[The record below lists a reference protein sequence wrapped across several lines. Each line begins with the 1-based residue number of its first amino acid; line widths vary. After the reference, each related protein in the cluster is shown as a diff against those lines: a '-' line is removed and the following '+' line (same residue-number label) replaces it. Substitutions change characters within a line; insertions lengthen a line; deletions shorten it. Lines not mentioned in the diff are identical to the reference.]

1 MPDNQTPHVSIA
13 DIVARLEQS
22 RRSLMEAI
30 SGLDEEGFRARPQQ
44 GGWTAAETLAHLL
57 ITERNS
63 TGRARTALAEDN
75 PQFAWVGD
83 EQLEE
88 QARSAQ
94 RMPVPQIVHGLLAQR
109 RDTLHLLERLSPDE
123 LSRRFHHQRW
133 GEQSVGGLFQHIA
146 DHEEEHAGQIRAQL
160 VLPGKDRRNRE
171 AADSL

>member
-1 MPDNQTPHVSIA
+1 MPDDQTPHVSIA

-109 RDTLHLLERLSPDE
+109 RDVVTLLEPLSPQQLARPYRQE
-123 LSRRFHHQRW
+123 RRGRLT
-133 GEQSVGGLFQHIA
+133 VGWLFQHIA
-146 DHEEEHAGQIRAQL
+146 EHEEEHAGQIRAQL
-160 VLPGKDRRNRE
+160 AVRQ
-171 AADSL
+171 A

>member
-1 MPDNQTPHVSIA
+1 MPDDQTPHVSIA

-30 SGLDEEGFRARPQQ
+30 AGLDEEGFRARPQQ

-75 PQFAWVGD
+75 PQFAWVSD
-83 EQLEE
+83 DQLEE

-109 RDTLHLLERLSPDE
+109 RDVVTLLEPLSPQQLARPYRQE
-123 LSRRFHHQRW
+123 RRGRLT
-133 GEQSVGGLFQHIA
+133 VGWLLQHIA
-146 DHEEEHAGQIRAQL
+146 EHEEEHAGQIRAQL
-160 VLPGKDRRNRE
+160 AVRQ
-171 AADSL
+171 A